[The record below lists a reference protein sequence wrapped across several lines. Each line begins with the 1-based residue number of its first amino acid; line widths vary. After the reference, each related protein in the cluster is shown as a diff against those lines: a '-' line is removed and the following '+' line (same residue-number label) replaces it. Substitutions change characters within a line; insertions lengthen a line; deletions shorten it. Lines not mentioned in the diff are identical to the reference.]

1 MKKYLIFLRPNLKS
15 ISDKELSQ
23 IAKNSLIREIVKKR
37 A

>member
-23 IAKNSLIREIVKKR
+23 IAKNLNKR
-37 A
+37 